1 MASNDNE
8 RPQVKWL
15 AYVKEATIDNDWCK
29 DETGKEGASHGK
41 QE

>member
-8 RPQVKWL
+8 RLQCELL
-15 AYVKEATIDNDWCK
+15 AYVKGSRIDNDWTK
-29 DETGKEGASHGK
+29 SGAGKEGASHGK